1 MIIDYRLSIIS
12 NYYCSATNEHLSGAG
27 AQISSYSLP
36 LIKFLRSI
44 LIRGTVYTEEEG
56 LMPGHSRH
64 EASML
69 HYYSSTSQRRFVRNE
84 HPAAMLLGGVRV
96 RRVLYLHQTSTIF

>member
-1 MIIDYRLSIIS
+1 
-12 NYYCSATNEHLSGAG
+12 
-27 AQISSYSLP
+27 
-36 LIKFLRSI
+36 
-44 LIRGTVYTEEEG
+44 
-56 LMPGHSRH
+56 MPGHSRH

-69 HYYSSTSQRRFVRNE
+69 HYYSSTPQRRFVHNE